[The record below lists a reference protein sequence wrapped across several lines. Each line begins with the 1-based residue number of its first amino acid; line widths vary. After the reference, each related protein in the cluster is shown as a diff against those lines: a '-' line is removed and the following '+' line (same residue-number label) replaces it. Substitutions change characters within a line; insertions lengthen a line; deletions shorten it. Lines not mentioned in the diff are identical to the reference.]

1 MAVIKAVSSKAGIGH
16 AIDYVT
22 KKEKTEEKLVSGLHC
37 EPETVKEEMQA
48 TKELWGKTDGRTY
61 KHYVQSYHED
71 EEITPEQAHKNAVEL
86 AEHTKAWK
94 GHEVLIATHIDK
106 GHIHTHFIVNSVNYE
121 NGHKLQW
128 SKHDL
133 KCFNTANII
142 PSTISVT
149 TSFLAVYL
157 TFRRSPYF
165 ALAYAANDIVL
176 IILWI
181 LASLYD
187 IRYVSVV
194 VCFIAFF
201 ANDIYGFVSWRK
213 MKTRQQ
219 EITNV
224 VSIM

>member
-133 KCFNTANII
+133 KDLSMIFQFLKVYQNNIAV
-142 PSTISVT
+142 ISKINCSLSVRRKRCKNVLIR
-149 TSFLAVYL
+149 LAVKA
-157 TFRRSPYF
+157 RGSE
-165 ALAYAANDIVL
+165 V
-176 IILWI
+176 
-181 LASLYD
+181 
-187 IRYVSVV
+187 
-194 VCFIAFF
+194 
-201 ANDIYGFVSWRK
+201 
-213 MKTRQQ
+213 
-219 EITNV
+219 
-224 VSIM
+224 

>member
-94 GHEVLIATHIDK
+94 GHSDELGYLDIHPFVLNEDGTSKQADLEGGWYEFEKDYFGSVFFEGKTIPCISLKGQKVFHSGYELRDK
-106 GHIHTHFIVNSVNYE
+106 D
-121 NGHKLQW
+121 
-128 SKHDL
+128 KHD
-133 KCFNTANII
+133 
-142 PSTISVT
+142 IS
-149 TSFLAVYL
+149 
-157 TFRRSPYF
+157 
-165 ALAYAANDIVL
+165 
-176 IILWI
+176 ILE
-181 LASLYD
+181 SL
-187 IRYVSVV
+187 S
-194 VCFIAFF
+194 
-201 ANDIYGFVSWRK
+201 K
-213 MKTRQQ
+213 
-219 EITNV
+219 
-224 VSIM
+224 

>member
-121 NGHKLQW
+121 NKVWQSLRRYLQRRASGDFSGLPYGW
-128 SKHDL
+128 NAVKAG
-133 KCFNTANII
+133 KEI
-142 PSTISVT
+142 PGK
-149 TSFLAVYL
+149 
-157 TFRRSPYF
+157 
-165 ALAYAANDIVL
+165 
-176 IILWI
+176 
-181 LASLYD
+181 
-187 IRYVSVV
+187 
-194 VCFIAFF
+194 
-201 ANDIYGFVSWRK
+201 GF
-213 MKTRQQ
+213 
-219 EITNV
+219 
-224 VSIM
+224 

>member
-106 GHIHTHFIVNSVNYE
+106 GHIHTHFIVNSVPSFIHQPDKDFPAGRCFLAIQHRKGNILHIAFYLSLLCLFQ
-121 NGHKLQW
+121 KLVGVFAPCHRFFPDFS
-128 SKHDL
+128 SKCL
-133 KCFNTANII
+133 
-142 PSTISVT
+142 
-149 TSFLAVYL
+149 SFL
-157 TFRRSPYF
+157 RHMQ
-165 ALAYAANDIVL
+165 ALFPALLVAPFL
-176 IILWI
+176 
-181 LASLYD
+181 
-187 IRYVSVV
+187 
-194 VCFIAFF
+194 
-201 ANDIYGFVSWRK
+201 
-213 MKTRQQ
+213 
-219 EITNV
+219 
-224 VSIM
+224 

>member
-71 EEITPEQAHKNAVEL
+71 EKITPEQAHKNAVEL

-128 SKHDL
+128 SKQTL
-133 KCFNTANII
+133 KTQRND
-142 PSTISVT
+142 VT
-149 TSFLAVYL
+149 NRAGNRACMCRRKERHLLEKSGKKRWHGAKTPTSF
-157 TFRRSPYF
+157 
-165 ALAYAANDIVL
+165 
-176 IILWI
+176 
-181 LASLYD
+181 
-187 IRYVSVV
+187 
-194 VCFIAFF
+194 
-201 ANDIYGFVSWRK
+201 
-213 MKTRQQ
+213 
-219 EITNV
+219 
-224 VSIM
+224 